1 MTGPYSLYHFLN
13 RVFSFEALTM
23 AVSYLDMTQLQK
35 EAEVAVLRLAFDTQ
49 EDFPQK
55 ASEAAEK
62 VIQVTGNDEIRERH
76 KDYSI

>member
-1 MTGPYSLYHFLN
+1 
-13 RVFSFEALTM
+13 
-23 AVSYLDMTQLQK
+23 MTQLQK